1 LTVDEKECRHARHR
15 KPMTVVFFR
24 KNFRN
29 PEDLERKF
37 KSWDADGDG
46 KITLE
51 ELRVSQIRELPCSV
65 MLAKTV
71 HVDL

>member
-1 LTVDEKECRHARHR
+1 MSLLKS
-15 KPMTVVFFR
+15 PMTVVSFR

-37 KSWDADGDG
+37 KSWDTDGDG

-51 ELRVSQIRELPCSV
+51 ELRVSQIRQLILFNVSFV
-65 MLAKTV
+65 SWTN
-71 HVDL
+71 

>member
-1 LTVDEKECRHARHR
+1 
-15 KPMTVVFFR
+15 MTVVSFR

-51 ELRVSQIRELPCSV
+51 ELRVSTRVTSIVSWTNELLRHQNKISSSKKNC
-65 MLAKTV
+65 L
-71 HVDL
+71 

>member
-1 LTVDEKECRHARHR
+1 MEISLSLES
-15 KPMTVVFFR
+15 PMTVIFFR

-51 ELRVSQIRELPCSV
+51 ELRVSQPR
-65 MLAKTV
+65 
-71 HVDL
+71 DLCLCNVISIVSWTN